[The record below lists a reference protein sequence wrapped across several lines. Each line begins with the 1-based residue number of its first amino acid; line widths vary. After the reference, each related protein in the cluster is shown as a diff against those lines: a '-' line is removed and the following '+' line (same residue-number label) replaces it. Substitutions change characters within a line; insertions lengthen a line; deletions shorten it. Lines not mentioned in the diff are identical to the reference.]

1 MHLLFLAGIG
11 NSGPGHWQHQWYMES
26 ENVSWLEHS
35 DWDNPVMEAWLSD
48 LENFLEKRDEPVVVV
63 AHSLGCVLFTEWL
76 KRTDNKN
83 NIAGA
88 FLVAMP
94 DVLDPQFPAQVQHFR
109 NLDTAQECCPA
120 VVITSDNDPFGT
132 AEHAQHQAR
141 KLNVPLY
148 NIGPVGHINAQSG
161 LNGWAEGKEF
171 LADLISHIKCKT
183 SPEDQTVS

>member
-1 MHLLFLAGIG
+1 M
-11 NSGPGHWQHQWYMES
+11 
-26 ENVSWLEHS
+26 
-35 DWDNPVMEAWLSD
+35 
-48 LENFLEKRDEPVVVV
+48 
-63 AHSLGCVLFTEWL
+63 
-76 KRTDNKN
+76 
-83 NIAGA
+83 
-88 FLVAMP
+88 
-94 DVLDPQFPAQVQHFR
+94 
-109 NLDTAQECCPA
+109 
-120 VVITSDNDPFGT
+120 ITSDNDPFGT